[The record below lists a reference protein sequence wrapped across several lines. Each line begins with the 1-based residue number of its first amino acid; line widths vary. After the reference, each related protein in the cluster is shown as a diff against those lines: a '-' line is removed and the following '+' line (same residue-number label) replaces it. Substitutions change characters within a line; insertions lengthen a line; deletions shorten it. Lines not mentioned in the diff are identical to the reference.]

1 MHISNQLWSGK
12 KKLVIR
18 SALVYARQLGR
29 TKLIPMLDPSA
40 RSPPRRVAEPLPAN
54 VTDMFERATQ
64 PLLHYADSVRSL
76 RDDLYHQLKVISEN
90 IPTHL
95 ECFKFDPQ
103 LSGSMGE
110 TTKLFKP
117 DEFDFMCVLNEHS
130 DLNLAASQASLN
142 HCHII
147 CNSANH
153 QLIRLCQQN
162 AVGVANVNCDCMSL
176 NYKKRL
182 DAASFNRAFC
192 DAIEHVL
199 TPPDSDN
206 LNVILDSF
214 DPTQFYLE
222 KHHKFPRLFLT
233 RRGGPFDGLLIS
245 IDLVPCLRFDYLN
258 DGQSVTP
265 HLNRDNGQL
274 YIVPKAPFDSDNS
287 LPISYNAFE
296 QSVFTGEPAFVRDG
310 YILAKTLRCKAFC
323 PNISFPTG
331 TSLAEKLGDPQSLD
345 SEEIITS
352 YMLKSC
358 AISCLFEDSIVPD
371 LLRDGSQ
378 LAHINLA
385 LAIYERLQTSLV
397 AGKLRPYYLTEGED
411 YTCLFMCLH
420 ELNKPYDQQL
430 ACCQIRHLRLAMCN
444 NILNYLS
451 HQKTM
456 LRRGDTSVADID
468 CLYAR
473 IDVIN
478 ETWWGFKQSHEQASA
493 ITDRTV
499 IAFEGGDQRS
509 RFAQS
514 VHDNA
519 AKLKYSIFGLL
530 VRQFPRNNA
539 YYGTMYFAIS
549 CVANIVPYWLLYFI
563 AKKLGNHMFTSPVD
577 FMLFWTLCTLVIPL
591 FIWGFIHGKTHL
603 LLRYSQPKMYGRRFY
618 IWATVYASWAA
629 WGVCFMLGFSWS
641 LFLSENS
648 LACNFAIFPCILLAY
663 LFSLITSILVIWGLI
678 YFRFRF

>member
-1 MHISNQLWSGK
+1 MHNHIYVLNQLWPGK
-12 KKLVIR
+12 TQHVIS
-18 SALVYARQLGR
+18 SALEYARQLGR

-40 RSPPRRVAEPLPAN
+40 PSPPRHFAEPIPDN
-54 VTDMFERATQ
+54 VTDMFERATE
-64 PLLHYADSVRSL
+64 PLLYYAESVRVL
-76 RDDLYHQLKVISEN
+76 RVDLVHQLEIISN
-90 IPTHL
+90 NFPTHL

-103 LSGSMGE
+103 LAGSMAE

-117 DEFDFMCVLNEHS
+117 DEFDFMCMLNRNRCLS
-130 DLNLAASQASLN
+130 LAASKESPN
-142 HCHII
+142 HCHILYKMTDGHI
-147 CNSANH
+147 VYG
-153 QLIRLCQQN
+153 LCQPDN
-162 AVGVANVNCDCMSL
+162 IRVFSPPAL
-176 NYKKRL
+176 HL
-182 DAASFNRAFC
+182 DAAPFNRAFC
-192 DAIEHVL
+192 DALEQVVTLKNGENI
-199 TPPDSDN
+199 
-206 LNVILDSF
+206 ILDCF
-214 DPTQFYLE
+214 DKVHFHLE
-222 KHHKFPRLFLT
+222 KNHKFPRLFLT
-233 RRGGPFDGLLIS
+233 RRGGTFDKLSIS

-265 HLNRDNGQL
+265 CLNRDNGQL

-444 NILNYLS
+444 NIINYLS

-456 LRRGDTSVADID
+456 LPRGDTSVADID

-563 AKKLGNHMFTSPVD
+563 TKKLGNHMFTSPVD

-603 LLRYSQPKMYGRRFY
+603 LLRYSQSKMYGQRFY